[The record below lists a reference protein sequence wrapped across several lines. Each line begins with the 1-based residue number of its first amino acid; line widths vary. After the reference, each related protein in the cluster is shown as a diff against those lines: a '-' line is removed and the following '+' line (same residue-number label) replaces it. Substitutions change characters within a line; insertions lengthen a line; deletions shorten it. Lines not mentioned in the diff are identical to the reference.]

1 MRVDTHEQWWIL
13 HADGALRKSGI
24 GIRLVIYSS
33 IKEQVKQVVWLKFST
48 SNNEV
53 EYEVMIVSLDLA
65 LVLAAKNVEI
75 KSDSQLVIGQIQ

>member
-13 HADGALRKSGI
+13 HVDGALRKSGV

-33 IKEQVKQVVWLKFST
+33 IKEQVKQVVRLNFST

-53 EYEVMIVSLDLA
+53 EYEAMIVSLDLA
-65 LVLAAKNVEI
+65 LVLVAKNVEI
-75 KSDSQLVIGQIQ
+75 KSDSQLVIGLIQ

>member
-1 MRVDTHEQWWIL
+1 MWVDTHEQWWIL

-75 KSDSQLVIGQIQ
+75 KSDSQLVIG

>member
-13 HADGALRKSGI
+13 HADGALRKSRV

-33 IKEQVKQVVWLKFST
+33 IKEQVKQVVLLKFST
-48 SNNEV
+48 FNNEV
-53 EYEVMIVSLDLA
+53 EYEAMIVGLDLA